1 MAATKPVV
9 MADTPSGVGDPNT
22 ITCRAP
28 QRIAG
33 SDQLGPAA
41 CAHNHEWYSLA
52 MDGKDLAPDG
62 KTLIARRIVEKSKK
76 RVMAAHAETA
86 AALTCLLN
94 QVPDW
99 CKQQFAGHARLQ
111 LQFWRWA
118 GSSEELGPLVSSEY
132 AGTESPNVYIGTRTA
147 DVYHVKFKRQNKTF
161 YIVPPGPDGKI
172 RYMWNRLGAPDEENQ
187 DLFVR
192 GPG

>member
-1 MAATKPVV
+1 

-22 ITCRAP
+22 IVCRAP

-41 CAHNHEWYSLA
+41 CAHNNEWYSLA
-52 MDGKDLAPDG
+52 IDGKDLAPDG
-62 KTLIARRIVEKSKK
+62 KTLIARPIVGKSKK
-76 RVMAAHAETA
+76 RVMTAHTETA

-94 QVPDW
+94 QVPDS
-99 CKQQFAGHARLQ
+99 CKPKFAGGARLQ

-118 GSSEELGPLVSSEY
+118 GSRSVDLGPLVSSEY
-132 AGTESPNVYIGTRTA
+132 AGTESPNVYIGKRTA
-147 DVYHVKFKRQNKTF
+147 DVYYVKFTRQNRTF
-161 YIVPPGPDGKI
+161 YIVPPSPDGKI
-172 RYMWNRLGAPDEENQ
+172 RYMWNRNGAPDDENQ